1 MKLILSFILTTLVF
15 LAIDIVWLGWMAKD
29 LYNKMIGHLL
39 SPQVNWVAAIIFY
52 LLFITGIFIFAILP
66 AIEKDTWK
74 YALLY
79 GALFGFFT
87 YATYELT
94 NLATLRQW
102 PATLVFIDI
111 AWGVFLSASVATA
124 GFFITRALR

>member
-1 MKLILSFILTTLVF
+1 MKLILAFFLTTIVF
-15 LAIDIVWLGWMAKD
+15 FAIDIVWLGWLAKG
-29 LYNKMIGHLL
+29 LYQKMIGHLL
-39 SPQVNWVAAIIFY
+39 SDQVNWLAAIIFY
-52 LLFITGIFIFAILP
+52 LIFISGIFIFAILP
-66 AIEKDTWK
+66 AVEKDAWK
-74 YALLY
+74 YATLY

-102 PATLVFIDI
+102 PAKLVFIDI
-111 AWGVFLSASVATA
+111 AWGIFLSASVATA

>member
-1 MKLILSFILTTLVF
+1 MKLVLSFILTTLVF
-15 LAIDIVWLGWMAKD
+15 LAIDIVWLGWIAKN

-39 SPQVNWVAAIIFY
+39 SPQVNWIAAIIFY
-52 LLFITGIFIFAILP
+52 FLFIIGIFIFAILP
-66 AIEKDTWK
+66 AIEKDAWK
-74 YALLY
+74 HALLY

-102 PATLVFIDI
+102 PASLVFIDI

>member
-15 LAIDIVWLGWMAKD
+15 LAIDIVWLGWIAKD

-39 SPQVNWVAAIIFY
+39 SPQVNWIAAIIFY
-52 LLFITGIFIFAILP
+52 FLFIIGIFIFAILP
-66 AIEKDTWK
+66 AIEKDAWK
-74 YALLY
+74 HALLY

-102 PATLVFIDI
+102 PASLVFIDI

>member
-1 MKLILSFILTTLVF
+1 MKLVLSFILTTLVF
-15 LAIDIVWLGWMAKD
+15 LAIDIVWLGWIAKD

-39 SPQVNWVAAIIFY
+39 SPQVNWIAAIIFY

-66 AIEKDTWK
+66 AIEKDAWK
-74 YALLY
+74 HALLY

-94 NLATLRQW
+94 NLATLRHW

>member
-1 MKLILSFILTTLVF
+1 MKLILSFFLTTLVF

>member
-94 NLATLRQW
+94 NLATLLQW